1 MAVIVRATPK
11 LTTSTKKKLHDTN
24 WRTDSRHL
32 QQIKLEM
39 EEIIVE
45 SITLKELFDK
55 QQTLAIPEY
64 QRPYVWTPKEINK
77 LLGQFKQHQERTDD
91 KPLFY
96 LGSIVLHK
104 KDNSLEIIDGQQ
116 RLTTLQIL
124 SVIKSNSDFGIKYSH
139 PISLK
144 NIKSNHRHFSN
155 NNYETIDLES
165 INVTIVIVE
174 SEDLAYS
181 FFETLNTGGKR
192 LSGTDILKAHH
203 LRSITKIAERNK
215 YAYNWE
221 ERQRN
226 LEAVNKLLA
235 KARRIDY
242 LKPKNIPDKFAS
254 AENWKNVL
262 TEDFAENIGKE
273 KLDIGYSLVE
283 IEENTHRIISN
294 KYSIRQPL
302 NEGKNYINYLMSFS
316 NAYNAIFDTK
326 NREDYYSK
334 FNNKMIEQIDG
345 TVDLRSFYQLSLLCF
360 VDMFGT
366 KNMLEFSLWLFRHIF
381 SLRLNE
387 QSRIYEPT
395 VRNYVDN
402 TKIIERIFHAY
413 NYQEIITYLKEYK
426 TTEIKIN
433 GSQVKQ
439 RFFNKCCDF
448 FSLDN
453 PSEANFD
460 EKLKV
465 KIEEIVKNHKDEI

>member
-1 MAVIVRATPK
+1 MCK
-11 LTTSTKKKLHDTN
+11 LVTGLLNNKCKLFSGRD
-24 WRTDSRHL
+24 
-32 QQIKLEM
+32 
-39 EEIIVE
+39 
-45 SITLKELFDK
+45 
-55 QQTLAIPEY
+55 
-64 QRPYVWTPKEINK
+64 K

-139 PISLK
+139 PISLE
-144 NIKSNHRHFSN
+144 NIKSNHSHFSN
-155 NNYETIDLES
+155 NNYETIDLQS

-326 NREDYYSK
+326 NREDFYSK
-334 FNNKMIEQIDG
+334 FNNRMIEQIDG
-345 TVDLRSFYQLSLLCF
+345 TVDLRSFYQLCLLCF

-366 KNMLEFSLWLFRHIF
+366 NNMIEFSLWLFRHIF

>member
-1 MAVIVRATPK
+1 
-11 LTTSTKKKLHDTN
+11 
-24 WRTDSRHL
+24 
-32 QQIKLEM
+32 M

-45 SITLKELFDK
+45 SLTLRELFEK
-55 QQTLAIPEY
+55 KKPLVIPEY

-77 LLGQFKQHQERTDD
+77 LLAQFKQHRERTDK

-104 KDNSLEIIDGQQ
+104 KDKSLEIIDGQQ

-124 SVIKSNSDFGIKYSH
+124 SHIKSKSDFGIEYSH
-139 PISLK
+139 PVSLR
-144 NIKSNHRHFSN
+144 NIKSNHNYFSN
-155 NNYETIDLES
+155 NNFEIIDIED
-165 INVTIVIVE
+165 INVTIVVVE
-174 SEDLAYS
+174 NEDLAYS

-203 LRSITKIAERNK
+203 LRSIIKIAERNK

-221 ERQRN
+221 ERQKN

-242 LKPKNIPDKFAS
+242 LKPKSIPDKFAS
-254 AENWKNVL
+254 TENWKNVL
-262 TEDFAENIGKE
+262 TEDFVENVGKE
-273 KLDIGYSLVE
+273 KLDIGYALVE

-302 NEGKNYINYLMSFS
+302 NEGKNYINYLISFS
-316 NAYNAIFDTK
+316 NEYNAIFETK
-326 NREDYYSK
+326 NREDFYSK
-334 FNNKMIEQIDG
+334 FNNEIIEQIDG
-345 TVDLRSFYQLSLLCF
+345 TVDLRSFYQLCLLCF
-360 VDMFGT
+360 VDMFG
-366 KNMLEFSLWLFRHIF
+366 KNNLLEFSLWLFRHIF

-387 QSRIYEPT
+387 QSRIYEST
-395 VRNYVDN
+395 VKNHVYD

-433 GSQVKQ
+433 RSQVKQ
-439 RFFNKCCDF
+439 RFFNKCCIF
-448 FSLDN
+448 FLLDN
-453 PSEANFD
+453 PSEVNFD
-460 EKLKV
+460 DKLKV
-465 KIEEIVKNHKDEI
+465 KIEEIVKRHKDEI

>member
-1 MAVIVRATPK
+1 
-11 LTTSTKKKLHDTN
+11 
-24 WRTDSRHL
+24 
-32 QQIKLEM
+32 M

-45 SITLKELFDK
+45 SLTLKELFDK
-55 QQTLAIPEY
+55 EKPLVIPEY
-64 QRPYVWTPKEINK
+64 QRPYVWTPKEIKK
-77 LLGQFKQHQERTDD
+77 LLAQFKQHRERTDE

-104 KDNSLEIIDGQQ
+104 KDESLEVIDGQQ

-124 SVIKSNSDFGIKYSH
+124 SYIKSKSDFGIEYNH

-144 NIKSNHRHFSN
+144 NIKLNHDYFSDKN
-155 NNYETIDLES
+155 FEIINIED
-165 INVTIVIVE
+165 INVTIVVVKN
-174 SEDLAYS
+174 EDLAYS

-203 LRSITKIAERNK
+203 LRSITKISERNN

-221 ERQRN
+221 ERQKN
-226 LEAVNKLLA
+226 LESVNKLLA

-242 LKPKNIPDKFAS
+242 LKPKSIPDKFANT
-254 AENWKNVL
+254 ENWKNVL
-262 TEDFAENIGKE
+262 TEDFIENVGKE
-273 KLDIGYSLVE
+273 KLDIGYALVE

-302 NEGKNYINYLMSFS
+302 NEGKNYINYLISFS
-316 NAYNAIFDTK
+316 NEYNAIFETK
-326 NREDYYSK
+326 SREDFYSK
-334 FNNKMIEQIDG
+334 FNNKMIDQIDG
-345 TVDLRSFYQLSLLCF
+345 TVDLRSFYQLCLLCF
-360 VDMFGT
+360 VDMFG
-366 KNMLEFSLWLFRHIF
+366 KNNLLEFSLWLFRHIF

-395 VRNYVDN
+395 VKNHIDN

-413 NYQEIITYLKEYK
+413 NYQEIINYLKEYK
-426 TTEIKIN
+426 ITEIKIN

-439 RFFNKCCDF
+439 RFFNKCRDF

-453 PSEANFD
+453 PSEVDFD

-465 KIEEIVKNHKDEI
+465 KFEEIVKRHKDEI

>member
-1 MAVIVRATPK
+1 
-11 LTTSTKKKLHDTN
+11 
-24 WRTDSRHL
+24 
-32 QQIKLEM
+32 M
-39 EEIIVE
+39 EEITVE
-45 SITLKELFDK
+45 SLTLKEFFDK
-55 QQTLAIPEY
+55 QKTLTIPEY
-64 QRPYVWTPKEINK
+64 QRPYVWTPKETNK
-77 LLGQFKQHQERTDD
+77 LLAQLKQHQERTDK

-96 LGSIVLHK
+96 LGSIVLFK
-104 KDNSLEIIDGQQ
+104 NKQNDLEIIDGQQ

-124 SVIKSNSDFGIKYSH
+124 SIIKSKSDFGIKYSH

-144 NIKSNHRHFSN
+144 NIKSNYNYFLN
-155 NNYETIDLES
+155 NNFEIIDLNN
-165 INVTIVIVE
+165 INVTIVVVI

-221 ERQRN
+221 EKQKN
-226 LEAVNKLLA
+226 LEAVNKLLV

-242 LKPKNIPDKFAS
+242 LKLKNIPDKFAS
-254 AENWKNVL
+254 SEDWKNIL
-262 TEDFAENIGKE
+262 TEDFAEKVGKE
-273 KLDIGYSLVE
+273 KMDIGYSLVE
-283 IEENTHRIISN
+283 IEENTHRIVSD

-316 NAYNAIFDTK
+316 NAYNTIFETK
-326 NREDYYSK
+326 NSENYYSK
-334 FNNKMIEQIDG
+334 FNNKIIDQIDG
-345 TVDLRSFYQLSLLCF
+345 TVDLRSFYQLCLLCF
-360 VDMFGT
+360 VDMFG
-366 KNMLEFSLWLFRHIF
+366 KNNLLEFSLWLFRHVF

-387 QSRIYEPT
+387 QSRIYEST
-395 VRNYVDN
+395 VRNYIDN

-413 NYQEIITYLKEYK
+413 NYQEIIAYLKEYEIP
-426 TTEIKIN
+426 EIKIN

-453 PSEANFD
+453 PNEGNFD

-465 KIEEIVKNHKDEI
+465 KIEELVRKHKDEI

>member
-1 MAVIVRATPK
+1 
-11 LTTSTKKKLHDTN
+11 
-24 WRTDSRHL
+24 
-32 QQIKLEM
+32 M
-39 EEIIVE
+39 EQIIVE
-45 SITLKELFDK
+45 SLTLKELFDK
-55 QQTLAIPEY
+55 QQSIVIPEY
-64 QRPYVWTPKEINK
+64 QRPYVWTPKEIYK

-91 KPLFY
+91 KPIFY
-96 LGSIVLHK
+96 LGSIVLYK
-104 KDNSLEIIDGQQ
+104 NKQNDLEIIDGQQ

-124 SVIKSNSDFGIKYSH
+124 SVIKSYSDFGIKYSH
-139 PISLK
+139 PISFK
-144 NIKSNHRHFSN
+144 NIKLNHSYFFKN
-155 NNYETIDLES
+155 NFEMIDFEY
-165 INVTIVIVE
+165 INITIVIVE
-174 SEDLAYS
+174 NEDLAYS

-203 LRSITKIAERNK
+203 LRCITKIAERNN

-254 AENWKNVL
+254 IENWKNVII
-262 TEDFAENIGKE
+262 EDFKENVGKE

-283 IEENTHRIISN
+283 IKENTHRIISN

-326 NREDYYSK
+326 NREDFYSK

-366 KNMLEFSLWLFRHIF
+366 NNILEFSLWLFRHIF

-413 NYQEIITYLKEYK
+413 NDQEIITYLKEYK
-426 TTEIKIN
+426 TNEIKIN

-439 RFFNKCCDF
+439 RFFNKCSDF

-453 PSEANFD
+453 PSESNFD

-465 KIEEIVKNHKDEI
+465 KIEEIVRNHKDEI

>member
-1 MAVIVRATPK
+1 
-11 LTTSTKKKLHDTN
+11 
-24 WRTDSRHL
+24 
-32 QQIKLEM
+32 M
-39 EEIIVE
+39 EEITVE
-45 SITLKELFDK
+45 SLTLKELFDK
-55 QQTLAIPEY
+55 QTLTIPEY

-77 LLGQFKQHQERTDD
+77 LLDQLKRHGERKDE

-104 KDNSLEIIDGQQ
+104 NRQNALEIIDGQQ

-124 SVIKSNSDFGIKYSH
+124 SIIKSNSDFGIKYSH

-144 NIKSNHRHFSN
+144 NIKTNHNHFSN
-155 NNYETIDLES
+155 MSFENIEFDR
-165 INVTIVIVE
+165 INVTIVVVE

-192 LSGTDILKAHH
+192 LSGTDILKAYH
-203 LRSITKIAERNK
+203 LRTITKTAERNK
-215 YAYNWE
+215 YASNWE
-221 ERQRN
+221 ENQKN
-226 LEAVNKLLA
+226 LEAVNKLLV

-242 LKPKNIPDKFAS
+242 LKSKNIPDKFAS
-254 AENWKNVL
+254 SEDWKNVL
-262 TEDFAENIGKE
+262 TEDFAENVGKE
-273 KLDIGYSLVE
+273 ELDIGYSLVE
-283 IEENTHRIISN
+283 IEENTHRIISH

-316 NAYNAIFDTK
+316 DAYNAIFETK
-326 NREDYYSK
+326 NREDFYSK
-334 FNNKMIEQIDG
+334 FNNEMIDQIDG
-345 TVDLRSFYQLSLLCF
+345 TVDLRSFYQLCLLCF
-360 VDMFGT
+360 VDRFG
-366 KNMLEFSLWLFRHIF
+366 KNNLLEFSLWLFRHIF

-395 VRNYVDN
+395 VKNHIDN

-413 NYQEIITYLKEYK
+413 NYQEIIAYLKEYK
-426 TTEIKIN
+426 TPEIKIN

-439 RFFNKCCDF
+439 RFFNKCRKF

-453 PSEANFD
+453 PNEDNFD

-465 KIEEIVKNHKDEI
+465 KIEELAGKHKDEI

>member
-1 MAVIVRATPK
+1 MNIE
-11 LTTSTKKKLHDTN
+11 N
-24 WRTDSRHL
+24 
-32 QQIKLEM
+32 
-39 EEIIVE
+39 IIRVE
-45 SITLKELFDK
+45 SLTLKELFDK
-55 QQTLAIPEY
+55 QQTLTIPEY
-64 QRPYVWTPKEINK
+64 QRPYVWTSKEINK
-77 LLGQFKQHQERTDD
+77 LLFQFKQHNERIDE

-96 LGSIVLHK
+96 LGSLVLFK
-104 KDNSLEIIDGQQ
+104 NKQDNLEIIDGQQ

-124 SVIKSNSDFGIKYSH
+124 SHIISKSDFGIKYSH

-144 NIKSNHRHFSN
+144 NIKINHSYFSN
-155 NNYETIDLES
+155 INFES
-165 INVTIVIVE
+165 IELDKINVTIVVVE

-203 LRSITKIAERNK
+203 LRSITKVAERNK

-221 ERQRN
+221 EKQKN
-226 LEAVNKLLA
+226 LEAVNKLLV

-262 TEDFAENIGKE
+262 TEDFAENVGKE
-273 KLDIGYSLVE
+273 KIDIGYSLVE

-316 NAYNAIFDTK
+316 NAYNAIFETK
-326 NREDYYSK
+326 NREDFYSK
-334 FNNKMIEQIDG
+334 FNNRMIDQIDG
-345 TVDLRSFYQLSLLCF
+345 TVDLRSFYQLCLLCF
-360 VDMFGT
+360 VDMFG
-366 KNMLEFSLWLFRHIF
+366 KDKLLEFSLWLFRHIF
-381 SLRLNE
+381 SLRLHE
-387 QSRIYEPT
+387 QSRIYEST
-395 VRNYVDN
+395 VRNYIDN

-413 NYQEIITYLKEYK
+413 NYQEIISYLKKYE
-426 TTEIKIN
+426 TAEIKIN

-439 RFFNKCCDF
+439 RFFNKCRDF

-453 PSEANFD
+453 PSETNFD

-465 KIEEIVKNHKDEI
+465 KIDEIVKTHKDEI

>member
-1 MAVIVRATPK
+1 
-11 LTTSTKKKLHDTN
+11 
-24 WRTDSRHL
+24 
-32 QQIKLEM
+32 M

-55 QQTLAIPEY
+55 QKTLVIPDY
-64 QRPYVWTPKEINK
+64 QRPYVWTTKEINK
-77 LLGQFKQHQERTDD
+77 LLAQLKQHQERLDE
-91 KPLFY
+91 KPLFF
-96 LGSIVLHK
+96 LGSIVLYK
-104 KDNSLEIIDGQQ
+104 NKQNDLEIIDGQQ

-124 SVIKSNSDFGIKYSH
+124 SIIQSKSDFGIKYSH

-144 NIKSNHRHFSN
+144 NIKSIHNHFSN
-155 NNYETIDLES
+155 ITFEVIELEK
-165 INVTIVIVE
+165 INVTTVVVE

-203 LRSITKIAERNK
+203 LRSITKVAERNK

-221 ERQRN
+221 EKQKN
-226 LEAVNKLLA
+226 LEAVNKTLI

-242 LKPKNIPDKFAS
+242 LRSKDIPDKFAS

-262 TEDFAENIGKE
+262 TEDFAENVGKE

-316 NAYNAIFDTK
+316 NAYNSIFETK
-326 NREDYYSK
+326 NKEDFYSK
-334 FNNKMIEQIDG
+334 FNNRMIDQIDG
-345 TVDLRSFYQLSLLCF
+345 TVDLRSFYQLCMLCF

-366 KNMLEFSLWLFRHIF
+366 DNLLEFSLWLFRHIF
-381 SLRLNE
+381 SLRLHE

-395 VRNYVDN
+395 VRNYVDS
-402 TKIIERIFHAY
+402 TKIVERIFHAY
-413 NYQEIITYLKEYK
+413 NYQEIISYLKEF
-426 TTEIKIN
+426 KISKIRIN
-433 GSQVKQ
+433 ASQVKQ
-439 RFFNKCCDF
+439 RFFNKCSDF
-448 FSLDN
+448 FSLEN
-453 PSEANFD
+453 PNEENFD

-465 KIEEIVKNHKDEI
+465 KIEEIVQTHKDEI

>member
-1 MAVIVRATPK
+1 MEV
-11 LTTSTKKKLHDTN
+11 LT
-24 WRTDSRHL
+24 
-32 QQIKLEM
+32 
-39 EEIIVE
+39 VE
-45 SITLKELFDK
+45 SLTLEELFDK
-55 QQTLAIPEY
+55 QQTLTIPEY

-77 LLGQFKQHQERTDD
+77 LIAQLKQHQERKDE

-96 LGSIVLHK
+96 LGSIVLYK
-104 KDNSLEIIDGQQ
+104 NKENDLEIIDGQQ

-124 SVIKSNSDFGIKYSH
+124 SHIKSDTDFGIKYSH

-144 NIKSNHRHFSN
+144 NIKANYNHFSSN
-155 NNYETIDLES
+155 SFENIELDK
-165 INVTIVIVE
+165 INVTIIVVE

-215 YAYNWE
+215 YASNWE
-221 ERQRN
+221 DNQKN
-226 LEAVNKLLA
+226 LEAVNKLLI

-242 LKPKNIPDKFAS
+242 LKPKNIPDKFAGS
-254 AENWKNVL
+254 EDWKKVL

-283 IEENTHRIISN
+283 IEENTHRIVSD

-316 NAYNAIFDTK
+316 NAYNAIFETN
-326 NREDYYSK
+326 NREDFYSK
-334 FNNKMIEQIDG
+334 FNNKMIDQIDG
-345 TVDLRSFYQLSLLCF
+345 TVDLRSFYQLCLLCF
-360 VDMFGT
+360 VDMFG
-366 KNMLEFSLWLFRHIF
+366 KNNLLEFSLWLFRHIF

-395 VRNYVDN
+395 VKNHIDN

-413 NYQEIITYLKEYK
+413 NYQEIIAYLKEYK
-426 TTEIKIN
+426 TPEIKIN

-439 RFFNKCCDF
+439 RFFNKCRDF

-453 PSEANFD
+453 PNEGNFD

-465 KIEEIVKNHKDEI
+465 KIEELVRKHKDEI